1 MAMHLIGSTLWSL
14 AIPGTVEALEAVAR
28 LGFQA
33 VQFTFMSESDLE
45 PKNFARIREA
55 LRRTGLKMPAGM
67 VGFDGEDYSSIAA
80 IGRTGGI
87 VDPATFPERLQRC
100 RRWGK
105 AMAELGMRHVT
116 THAGFLPEPGQPHYA
131 AVCARLAQAVDALHE
146 AGLTVGLETGQ
157 EPARVLVQIMED
169 LGRDFL
175 SVNFDPANFILY
187 GSDDPLAAARA
198 LAPAVSMMHAKD
210 AAPSGR
216 PGEVWGEDVPLGTGN
231 VDFAAVIGALEQ
243 GGFRGAIIVERE
255 AGNNRLGDIAAAKT
269 LLEDLL
275 AKG

>member
-1 MAMHLIGSTLWSL
+1 MAKHVIGSTLWSL
-14 AIPGTVEALEAVAR
+14 AIRDTVEALDAVAR

-45 PKNFARIREA
+45 PENFARIRRTLE
-55 LRRTGLKMPAGM
+55 RTGLAAAAGM
-67 VGFDGEDYSSIAA
+67 VGFDGEDYSTIEA
-80 IGRTGGI
+80 IRRTGGI

-100 RRWGK
+100 RRWGT
-105 AMAELGMRHVT
+105 AMASLGMRHVT

-157 EPARVLVQIMED
+157 EPARVLVQVMED
-169 LGRDFL
+169 LGRDVL

-198 LAPAVSMMHAKD
+198 LAPAVSIMHAKD
-210 AAPSGR
+210 GTPSGR

-231 VDFAAVIGALEQ
+231 VDFAAVIRALEQ

-269 LLEDLL
+269 LLENLL
-275 AKG
+275 AKL